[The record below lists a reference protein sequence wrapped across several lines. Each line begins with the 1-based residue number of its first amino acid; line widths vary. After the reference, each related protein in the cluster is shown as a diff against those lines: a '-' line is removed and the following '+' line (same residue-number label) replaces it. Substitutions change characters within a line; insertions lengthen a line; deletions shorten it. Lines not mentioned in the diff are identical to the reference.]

1 MNSSIKILI
10 TLIFIILLISISN
23 AQDKTPFS
31 FKIITDE
38 KSGKPMLTGLCT
50 RDNLTKDTSFSWWF
64 EAEYDYYSPDSSVM
78 KLIKLDSI
86 KIVCVMG
93 TWCSDSRREVP
104 RFFKI
109 LDNLKFEENNLSLYC
124 VDRKK
129 QAEGFDI
136 DQFVIE
142 RVPTFIFYKN
152 DAEIGRIIE
161 TPQET
166 LERDILKII
175 QNINEE

>member
-1 MNSSIKILI
+1 MKSKFLFSSVLFILMI
-10 TLIFIILLISISN
+10 NFTS
-23 AQDKTPFS
+23 AQVKDTSP
-31 FKIITDE
+31 KIIIDE
-38 KSGKPMLTGLCT
+38 KSNKPMLIGFCS
-50 RDNLTKDTSFSWWF
+50 RDNLLSDTSFSWWF
-64 EAEYDYYSPDSSVM
+64 EAEYEAYDLEDSVI

-104 RFFKI
+104 HLFKI
-109 LDNLKFEENNLSLYC
+109 LDALKFDYKNFEMFC

-142 RVPTFIFYKN
+142 KVPTFIFYKN
-152 DAEIGRIIE
+152 DSEIGRIIE
-161 TPQET
+161 SPVET
-166 LERDILKII
+166 LERDILKIL
-175 QNINEE
+175 NFPY